1 MASLLFEE
9 VSKAAERI
17 ASHIHRTPVYTSAT
31 IDSMCGRNVYFK
43 CENLQKTGSFK
54 VRGSLNAILKLKEG
68 ETNVKGIVTHSSGN
82 HGQAIAWASN
92 IGGLPC
98 SVVVP
103 NNTPKIK
110 CDAIRGYGA
119 NLVFCEPSP
128 QARVSTCQ
136 KIADKTDYAIVP
148 PYDHYDVIAGQG
160 TIGKE
165 FLEQTPQL
173 DAIIVPISGGGMTS
187 GISIAVKAMKPEC
200 KVFAVEPK
208 GKNLEPCLKSGKRL
222 WSDPPQFVD
231 TIAEGIRTQQC
242 GHLTFPILVENIE
255 KEVFVASDEEM
266 VKAMK
271 LVFERM
277 KLVIEASSAA
287 GVVAVL
293 SEQMKQMSGD
303 LKNIGVILCGGNVDI
318 DNLPW

>member
-1 MASLLFEE
+1 MLFEE
-9 VSKAAERI
+9 VSRAAERI

-54 VRGSLNAILKLKEG
+54 VRGSLNAILKLKE
-68 ETNVKGIVTHSSGN
+68 EARNVKGVVTYSSGN
-82 HGQAIAWASN
+82 HGQALAWASK
-92 IGGLPC
+92 IGGLSC

-103 NNTPKIK
+103 NNTRKIK

-119 NLVFCEPSP
+119 KLVFCEPSP

-136 KIADKTDYAIVP
+136 KIADEEDYIIIP

-165 FLEQTPQL
+165 LLEQVPDL
-173 DAIIVPISGGGMTS
+173 DAIIVPVSGGGMMS
-187 GISIAVKAMKPEC
+187 GISIAVKTMKPQC
-200 KVFAVEPK
+200 KVFAVEVK
-208 GKNLEPCLKSGKRL
+208 GKDLEPCLKSGKRL
-222 WSDPPQFVD
+222 WPDPPQFLD
-231 TIAEGIRTQQC
+231 TIADGIRTQQC

-277 KLVIEASSAA
+277 KLVIEASAAA

-293 SEQMKQMSGD
+293 SEQMKQMSVD
-303 LKNIGVILCGGNVDI
+303 IKNVGVVLCGGNVDI
-318 DNLPW
+318 ENLPW